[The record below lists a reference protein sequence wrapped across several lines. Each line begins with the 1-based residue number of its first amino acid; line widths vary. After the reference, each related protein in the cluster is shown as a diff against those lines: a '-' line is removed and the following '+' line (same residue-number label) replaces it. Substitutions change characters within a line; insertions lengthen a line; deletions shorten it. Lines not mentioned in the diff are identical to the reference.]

1 MIADAGKILLCY
13 TVPMNKDILIGATA
27 IVVII
32 GGFAFLGSLLPT
44 PSTGVSILPERVSVV
59 GYWECLP
66 HRNATGPQTKECM
79 LGLALDQSDGHLA
92 LDLSLMSS
100 YAVDLSVGTKV
111 RVEGIF
117 IPANQL
123 STNQWDKYDIDGVL
137 SATAIKKVQ

>member
-1 MIADAGKILLCY
+1 
-13 TVPMNKDILIGATA
+13 MNKDVLIGAIA

-44 PSTGVSILPERVSVV
+44 PPTPVSILSERVSVV
-59 GYWECLP
+59 GYRECLP
-66 HRNATGPQTKECM
+66 HKDTTGPQTKECM

-100 YAVDLSVGTKV
+100 YPENLSVGVKV
-111 RVEGIF
+111 RVEGVLT
-117 IPANQL
+117 PANQL

-137 SATAIKKVQ
+137 SATSIVEVK